1 MSLGHH
7 RRAGAPEQ
15 KSRNTGHEVP
25 AEMNMRHIS
34 RRRTS
39 AHVPGERKADWCPE
53 PGARNRTAHPEQ
65 PCSYSP
71 FSFRPASF
79 ITVSVITAQLPCR
92 FRVLLRQGAQPSAN
106 QLDFRAGRGQ
116 RVALRPRDHP
126 DTAGRC
132 PGTCQPAH
140 LKDCRGP
147 SRKDPAPARS
157 LRRRHRA
164 RLHSRYDAVAGTER
178 SPQRGG
184 HLPTP
189 PHLNNS
195 RCGAALKGVN
205 EPASRRERGFIPI
218 PAKYRKK
225 SGLATAPPCGRNDA
239 GRYLVKCRR
248 CRTTPPRRAFPCACR
263 PAVCPEHRGWC
274 VHPPLILTPAAR
286 AETFPPLHF
295 SAGTKTSILFMHFP
309 PEASN
314 NFSKL
319 VFI

>member
-1 MSLGHH
+1 MSLSHH

-25 AEMNMRHIS
+25 AKMNMRHIS
-34 RRRTS
+34 RRRTF
-39 AHVPGERKADWCPE
+39 AHVPGERKADWCPKS
-53 PGARNRTAHPEQ
+53 GARNRTAHPEQ

-71 FSFRPASF
+71 FSFPVASP
-79 ITVSVITAQLPCR
+79 ITVQRPCR
-92 FRVLLRQGAQPSAN
+92 FRILLRQGAQPSAN

-116 RVALRPRDHP
+116 GVALHPRDHP

-132 PGTCQPAH
+132 PGTGQPAH

-157 LRRRHRA
+157 LRRRHRHRA
-164 RLHSRYDAVAGTER
+164 SLHSRYDAVAGTER

-205 EPASRRERGFIPI
+205 EPASRRERRFIPI

-225 SGLATAPPCGRNDA
+225 SGLAATPPCGPNDA
-239 GRYLVKCRR
+239 GRYLVKYLR

-263 PAVCPEHRGWC
+263 PAGCPEHRGWR